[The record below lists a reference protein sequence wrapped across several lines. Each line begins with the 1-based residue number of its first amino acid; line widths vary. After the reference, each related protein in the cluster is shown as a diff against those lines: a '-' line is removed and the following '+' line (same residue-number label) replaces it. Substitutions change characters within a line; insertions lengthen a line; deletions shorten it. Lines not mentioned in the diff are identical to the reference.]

1 MGRGFG
7 WTINSNLFNLT
18 QSGVVMI
25 DADAL
30 KTSAIECSQA
40 LDCDL
45 ILINSAMSPGV
56 DTDLRKILR
65 NRKKLAD
72 KAILLLVTEGGLAD
86 VAYRCARDLQGTYES
101 LSICIP
107 GWCKSAGTLMAI
119 SAHELIIGDR
129 GELGP
134 LDVQI
139 AVRDEIGDRNSGLI
153 LQSAL
158 ETMRDEAFKLFET
171 HMMGIK
177 GRSGNLVTFRT
188 AADLAATLAV
198 GLMKPIFEQI
208 DPIRLGDDARSQ
220 KIGYEY
226 GTRLN
231 LVSRNLQDDNALE
244 QLIYGYPSHS
254 FVIDRTEAAHLFR
267 NVKPLDG
274 ILERVV
280 ECLGDVAHTPIQNS
294 CVTFLNGEL
303 ASEEAANDGDDPA
316 TEAGGDSPEEP
327 IATLVA
333 RFGAAD

>member
-1 MGRGFG
+1 MDAELLKERV
-7 WTINSNLFNLT
+7 LECARE
-18 QSGVVMI
+18 I
-25 DADAL
+25 D
-30 KTSAIECSQA
+30 S
-40 LDCDL
+40 DL
-45 ILINSAMSPGV
+45 ILINSGMEPGV
-56 DTDLRKILR
+56 DVELRSQISSR
-65 NRKKLAD
+65 TKLAD
-72 KAILLLVTEGGLAD
+72 NAVIILVTEGGLAD
-86 VAYRCARDLQGTYES
+86 VAYRCARDLQGAYGT

-119 SAHELIIGDR
+119 AAHELIMGNR

-188 AADLAATLAV
+188 AADLAADLTV

-231 LVSRNLQDDNALE
+231 LHSRNLQDDEALQ

-254 FVIDRTEAAHLFR
+254 FVIDRTEATHLFR

-274 ILERVV
+274 ILESVI
-280 ECLGDVAHTPIQNS
+280 ECLGDLAHTPLQRP
-294 CVTFLNGEL
+294 CVTYLNGE
-303 ASEEAANDGDDPA
+303 SRGEEAANDGDDPA
-316 TEAGGDSPEEP
+316 PEADGELPESPV
-327 IATLVA
+327 ASLAA
-333 RFGAAD
+333 RFGTSD

>member
-1 MGRGFG
+1 M
-7 WTINSNLFNLT
+7 L
-18 QSGVVMI
+18 
-25 DADAL
+25 DPDAL
-30 KTSAIECSQA
+30 KDAIKSCVEEIE
-40 LDCDL
+40 CDL
-45 ILINSAMSPGV
+45 ILINSGMDPGV
-56 DTDLRKILR
+56 DVELRKALGE
-65 NRKKLAD
+65 RKVLAET
-72 KAILLLVTEGGLAD
+72 AIVVLVTEGGLAD
-86 VAYRCARDLQGTYES
+86 VAYRCARDLQGSYS
-101 LSICIP
+101 NLKICIP

-119 SAHELIIGDR
+119 SANELIIGNR

-226 GTRLN
+226 GARLN
-231 LVSRNLQDDNALE
+231 LHSRNLREEAALE

-254 FVIDRTEAAHLFR
+254 FVIDRTEAEHLFS

-280 ECLGDVAHTPIQNS
+280 ECLGDIAHTPVQGS
-294 CVTFLNGEL
+294 LVTYLNGESR
-303 ASEEAANDGDDPA
+303 SEEAANDGDDPA
-316 TEAGGDSPEEP
+316 PEADGGIAEEP

>member
-1 MGRGFG
+1 MF
-7 WTINSNLFNLT
+7 
-18 QSGVVMI
+18 
-25 DADAL
+25 DPEAL
-30 KTSAIECSQA
+30 KTAVLECAQEH
-40 LDCDL
+40 DCDL
-45 ILINSAMSPGV
+45 ILINSAMSPGIEMDV
-56 DTDLRKILR
+56 RKLLRER
-65 NRKKLAD
+65 AKLAD
-72 KAILLLVTEGGLAD
+72 KVILLLVTEGGLAD
-86 VAYRCARDLQGTYES
+86 VAYRCARDLQGSYDSVT
-101 LSICIP
+101 ICIP

-158 ETMRDEAFKLFET
+158 ETMRDEAFKLFEA

-231 LVSRNLQDDNALE
+231 LVSRNLKDDNALE

-254 FVIDRTEAAHLFR
+254 FVIDRTEAEHLFR
-267 NVKPLDG
+267 NVKPLEG

-280 ECLGDVAHTPIQNS
+280 ECLGDVAHTPLQDS
-294 CVTFLNGEL
+294 CVMFLNGEPK
-303 ASEEAANDGDDPA
+303 SEEAANDGDDPA
-316 TEAGGDSPEEP
+316 TEADGDVPEEP
-327 IATLVA
+327 VATLIA
-333 RFGAAD
+333 RFGSAD